1 MPSLASSLPFSPAEL
16 AYLHSSLASV
26 PPLRPDARSSGT
38 DFRPLHAETGVLPAV
53 NGSAHVGF
61 SDGREAIVGV
71 KLEVEK
77 TKTTTNKQR
86 GQDVED
92 KDTDMTDAAATQNNS
107 RSGSKQEWISLTL
120 TVPGVRD
127 DDSSL
132 AFLEEMLRE
141 PLVTALTE
149 TDLNDSSNSNSVQ
162 DKLVINSRWHWHVYI
177 DVLLISPNGL
187 ASYPLPLL
195 SMATHLALRDTRVP
209 KLKSEGE
216 EDPIADDDWMA
227 STYLYPRKSTGTNAG
242 GSATVSRPP
251 VILLVVVVGENAIF
265 DPSREELAVADG
277 LVSVS
282 VATTSSGSSGEG
294 QEEENYRVLAVRMI
308 DTPARDTMKGVPR
321 SGEAQE
327 GVDVPGVWRPRVGG
341 IKRSLLKAVIKAV
354 IVDGVARDVMTG
366 LDGFLNLEEAGVAKL
381 AAGPV

>member
-86 GQDVED
+86 QQVVD
-92 KDTDMTDAAATQNNS
+92 DTEMTDTGAAATQNNP
-107 RSGSKQEWISLTL
+107 RSSSKPEWISLTL

-149 TDLNDSSNSNSVQ
+149 SDSAGTGTNSVQ

-216 EDPIADDDWMA
+216 EDPVADDDWMA
-227 STYLYPRKSTGTNAG
+227 SGSAG
-242 GSATVSRPP
+242 ATVSRPP

-277 LVSVS
+277 LVAVS
-282 VATTSSGSSGEG
+282 VATSSSSSGGGER

-354 IVDGVARDVMTG
+354 VVDGVARDVMTG
-366 LDGFLNLEEAGVAKL
+366 LDGFLNLEEAGVAK
-381 AAGPV
+381 ATAGAV